1 MFASGRH
8 GTSSEL
14 YVMDADGS
22 GVRELTSTGDS
33 AREPA
38 WSPDGSEI
46 AFTAEAAGLTQVFLM
61 NSDGSDT
68 RQLTTIRN
76 GAFCPSWSPDGRELV
91 VSASDGSSGYQLW
104 VLDVRTSAMRL
115 VAQLPG
121 AASDPAWSP
130 DGSSVA
136 FAWWTPTGNA
146 IYSIHPDGTGLTR
159 LSPDPVGGQ
168 SPTWS
173 PDGRWVA
180 FAGQTPDGTSG
191 IFLVRSDGTDLGL
204 AVHLRGRSSQPAWES
219 SRAVVHEGPAE
230 GARAMRLPGVGMV
243 AGLGAA
249 VAIGGMLL
257 GVDHVPVSTPADA
270 PPGWVVMAAVRQAV
284 DSGDAAPVS
293 ARWALTTGRAAA
305 PLAGLLT
312 GDPAY
317 REYVVILR
325 GRFTANSAPPGVP
338 LPTSRPR
345 AKGVRVPPPGR
356 ASRRTTRAEQRGRD
370 QPQTLLLSSGSPTP
384 PSHREQEDAECPR

>member
-1 MFASGRH
+1 
-8 GTSSEL
+8 
-14 YVMDADGS
+14 MDADGS

-204 AVHLRGRSSQPAWES
+204 AGRTARVGRHGCRTSGSRLGGRRPGVSAVGPHHGTGGGAPCRTPHGRSRLPRVRGDPAGAIHGELGS
-219 SRAVVHEGPAE
+219 ARRPPSDFQTTGKGGAGAAT
-230 GARAMRLPGVGMV
+230 GAR
-243 AGLGAA
+243 
-249 VAIGGMLL
+249 ISS
-257 GVDHVPVSTPADA
+257 DHK
-270 PPGWVVMAAVRQAV
+270 
-284 DSGDAAPVS
+284 
-293 ARWALTTGRAAA
+293 GRAARQGSA
-305 PLAGLLT
+305 P
-312 GDPAY
+312 DPA
-317 REYVVILR
+317 
-325 GRFTANSAPPGVP
+325 P
-338 LPTSRPR
+338 
-345 AKGVRVPPPGR
+345 
-356 ASRRTTRAEQRGRD
+356 
-370 QPQTLLLSSGSPTP
+370 
-384 PSHREQEDAECPR
+384 